1 MSGDLRGMIREIL
14 AEEIARLRT
23 DGAAARAAPPPRTR
37 EEQVRIASD
46 ADLAAF
52 VRRLLHLSR
61 DADARREIEQGRWI
75 FRLGDGAPAAP
86 TGGDRRLASPARPAE
101 KVERIERGF
110 LSERQV
116 DALPPDLTRL
126 VIGKAVRLTPLA
138 KDRLRQR
145 GIEIERKG

>member
-1 MSGDLRGMIREIL
+1 MGADLRSMIREIL

-23 DGAAARAAPPPRTR
+23 DSSAPRASAPRTR

-46 ADLAAF
+46 ADLAGF
-52 VRRLLHLSR
+52 VQRLLQLAR
-61 DADARREIEQGRWI
+61 DPDARREIEQGRWI
-75 FRLGDGAPAAP
+75 FRLGQAAAPAP
-86 TGGDRRLASPARPAE
+86 TAGDRRLASPARPVE
-101 KVERIERGF
+101 KVEQIERGF

-116 DALPPDLTRL
+116 EALPADLTRL

-138 KDRLRQR
+138 RDRLRQR